1 MTARDDLKIFANT
14 VDIDPIEG
22 TPNKLSISD
31 DLWNL
36 GWLRT
41 NPVAAQHLNQ
51 ALYLITKVLKED
63 TLSPALNLS
72 DVDDAA
78 TARANLGIV
87 YPDISNLLVDSNNL
101 SDLTNVPTARD
112 NLGLNIDTLFNT
124 FFDKIYP
131 VGSVYE
137 NKTNSANPNTYL
149 GRGTWVV
156 EGAGRVAIGSG
167 SGTDIN
173 STVQNFTSGS
183 TGGEYTHTLTIGEI
197 PAHKHTTY
205 YAENGATILY
215 PNGAEFTSGKNG
227 PSAPVD
233 ADNAWPYT
241 STEGGGNAHNNV
253 QPYVVYNRWLRTA

>member
-51 ALYLITKVLKED
+51 LLYLITTVVKED

-78 TARANLGIV
+78 TARTNLGITLGDYLV
-87 YPDISNLLVDSNNL
+87 KSQNLADIPNKATARNNL
-101 SDLTNVPTARD
+101 EL
-112 NLGLNIDTLFNT
+112 DTVLFNE

-131 VGSVYE
+131 IGTIYE
-137 NKTNSANPNTYL
+137 NKTNSSNPSTYL
-149 GRGTWVV
+149 GRGTWVA
-156 EGAGRVAIGSG
+156 EGAGRVAIGAG
-167 SGTDIN
+167 SGTDSRGETIAFTAGATGGEYKHVQTLAELAPHTH
-173 STVQNFTSGS
+173 TVQKLIEVGIDTNVNPAAILDGTQQSGS
-183 TGGEYTHTLTIGEI
+183 TG
-197 PAHKHTTY
+197 
-205 YAENGATILY
+205 
-215 PNGAEFTSGKNG
+215 SGDPFNI
-227 PSAPVD
+227 
-233 ADNAWPYT
+233 T
-241 STEGGGNAHNNV
+241 
-253 QPYVVYNRWLRTA
+253 QPYVVYNRWVRTA